1 MMAWIF
7 PNQLE
12 GPSKGP
18 KGVCEYPELERQ
30 MDQQTQRLADLAS
43 KTIRPIM
50 KDRGLLNKPF
60 ESSKR
65 GETYKSRVKHVIR
78 TVHDRHTKVQK
89 ELRTKIGQ
97 AAATRD
103 AQANAGAAVRQDQP
117 TTIADRPPLPQKA
130 VKSRE
135 NVAKAKPSTST
146 ARS

>member
-65 GETYKSRVKHVIR
+65 LETDDCCQAEGSALWRDKPQQSFLFHHRQNLYTH
-78 TVHDRHTKVQK
+78 HTYFISQFS
-89 ELRTKIGQ
+89 IQ
-97 AAATRD
+97 
-103 AQANAGAAVRQDQP
+103 
-117 TTIADRPPLPQKA
+117 
-130 VKSRE
+130 
-135 NVAKAKPSTST
+135 
-146 ARS
+146 